1 MPWKETC
8 IMQERNKL
16 IDAWLSREFNIS
28 ELSRRF
34 GVSRKT
40 IYKWLSRFEQEGR
53 VGLEDVSRAPHTQA
67 NQTDFYRCETII
79 ELKHRFP
86 NWGPVTL
93 KDYLEREHPELT
105 WPAASTIGRILK
117 HAGLVKPKPKRK
129 RYGVPPHTAPLAH
142 ADAANKVWSA
152 DFKGQFKLGNGK
164 VCYPLTL
171 TDNYSRYLLACKGL
185 YGIRLSGV
193 QPVYERLFRE
203 YGLPDAIR
211 TDNGYP
217 FAQVCLGGLSPL
229 SIWLV
234 KLGIV
239 PERIQAGCP
248 QQNGRHERMH
258 RTLKEAVVSPAAKNL
273 SAQQRAFN
281 RFRQEYNE
289 LRPHR
294 SLSGQTP
301 EHCYHASTKL
311 YPDRLVGPEYQ
322 DEWEVRKVK
331 YAGQIKL
338 FGQPI
343 YISRQLIGEYVGLK
357 PLGNDQWQLY
367 FYKLPLGIVDERV
380 GRVIR
385 PT

>member
-1 MPWKETC
+1 MSWKETC
-8 IMQERNKL
+8 VMQERNEL
-16 IDAWLSREFNIS
+16 ITAWLSREFTIS

-40 IYKWLSRFEQEGR
+40 IYKWISRFEQEGR
-53 VGLEDVSRAPHTQA
+53 AGLADISRAPHTQA
-67 NQTDFYRCETII
+67 GQTDDALCDII
-79 ELKHRFP
+79 IKLKYRFP

-93 KDYLEREHPELT
+93 KDYLVREHPNML
-105 WPAASTIGRILK
+105 WPAASTFGRILK
-117 HAGLVKPKPKRK
+117 QAGLVKQKRK
-129 RYGVPPHTAPLAH
+129 RYGVPPFTAPLAH
-142 ADAANKVWSA
+142 ADAPNKVWSA
-152 DFKGQFKLGNGK
+152 DFKGQFKLGNDK
-164 VCYPLTL
+164 TCYPLTL
-171 TDNYSRYLLACKGL
+171 TDNHSRYLLACKGL
-185 YGIRLSGV
+185 YGIKMSGV
-193 QPVYERLFRE
+193 KPVYERLFAE

-239 PERIQAGCP
+239 PERIEAGCP

-258 RTLKEAVVSPAAKNL
+258 RTLKEAVISPAAMNL

-281 RFRQEYNE
+281 SFQRQYNDI
-289 LRPHR
+289 RPHR

-301 EHCYHASTKL
+301 SSYYTASSKAYPNKL
-311 YPDRLVGPEYQ
+311 SEPEYHH
-322 DEWEVRKVK
+322 EWEVRKVK
-331 YAGQIKL
+331 CAGQIKL

-343 YISRQLIGEYVGLK
+343 YVSRQLIGEYVGLA
-357 PLGNDQWQLY
+357 PIGNHQWQLY
-367 FYKLPLGIVDERV
+367 FYKHPLGIVDEKV

>member
-1 MPWKETC
+1 
-8 IMQERNKL
+8 MQERNEL
-16 IDAWLSREFNIS
+16 INAWLSREFNIS
-28 ELSRRF
+28 QLSRRF

-40 IYKWLSRFEQEGR
+40 VYKFIKRFEQEGR
-53 VGLEDVSRAPHTQA
+53 AGLADISRAPHVQA
-67 NQTDFYRCETII
+67 NQTSIAQCKLII
-79 ELKHRFP
+79 KFKHRFP
-86 NWGPVTL
+86 TWGPVTL
-93 KDYLEREHPELT
+93 KDYLTREYPASN

-117 HAGLVKPKPKRK
+117 QAGLVKRRHK
-129 RYGVPPHTAPLAH
+129 RYGVPPFTAPLAH
-142 ADAANKVWSA
+142 ADAPNKVWSA
-152 DFKGQFKLGNGK
+152 DFKGQFKLGNDK

-171 TDNYSRYLLACKGL
+171 TDNHSRYLLACKGL

-217 FAQVCLGGLSPL
+217 FSQVCLGGLSPL
-229 SIWLV
+229 AIWLV

-239 PERIQAGCP
+239 PERIDKGCP

-258 RTLKEAVVSPAAKNL
+258 RTLKEAVISPAAKNL

-281 RFRQEYNE
+281 RFQHQYNE

-294 SLSGQTP
+294 SLLGKTP
-301 EHCYHASTKL
+301 SSHYSASERH
-311 YPDRLVGPEYQ
+311 YPSTLPEPEYHS
-322 DEWEVRKVK
+322 EWEIRKVK
-331 YAGQIKL
+331 CAGQLKL
-338 FGQPI
+338 HGQPI
-343 YISRQLIGEYVGLK
+343 YISRQLIGEYVGLR
-357 PLGNDQWQLY
+357 PLENHQWQLY
-367 FYKLPLGIVDERV
+367 FYKHPLGIVDEKV